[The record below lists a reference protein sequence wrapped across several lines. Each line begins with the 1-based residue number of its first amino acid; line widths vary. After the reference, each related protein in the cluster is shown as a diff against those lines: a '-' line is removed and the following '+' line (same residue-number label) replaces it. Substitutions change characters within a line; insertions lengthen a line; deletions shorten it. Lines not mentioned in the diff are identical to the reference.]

1 MNMRVSPQMIEQEIA
16 NLVLR
21 YPELESDE
29 QLRAD
34 MIEGETGAFEFL
46 SMIVRT
52 IGETNAL
59 ASGTAEYAKELGERK
74 ARLERRIEALRSLA
88 FSIMQKAELR
98 KAELP
103 EATLS
108 LRNGTPKV
116 VIVDETAIPE
126 DCTKVI
132 RSPDKTAIKDKLT
145 RGEEVAGAHLS
156 NGEPSLSIRVK

>member
-74 ARLERRIEALRSLA
+74 ARLERRVEALRSLA

-108 LRNGTPKV
+108 VRNGTPRV
-116 VIVDETAIPE
+116 VIVDESAIPDE
-126 DCTKVI
+126 CTKVV
-132 RSPDKTAIKDKLT
+132 RSPDRTAIKERLA
-145 RGEEVAGAHLS
+145 RGEEVAGAAMS